1 MSVFRGRTPWTEEK
15 KKRPPLFSTGEKAGM
30 ALCLAMLL
38 FAISDGDVPLAFFSL
53 SFLVYEGYNV
63 VSKVGGE
70 RFHAL
75 ASFLLGLGIALFA
88 GSIVMAFF

>member
-1 MSVFRGRTPWTEEK
+1 MIFLTFVRFFFQ
-15 KKRPPLFSTGEKAGM
+15 FSWQSRV
-30 ALCLAMLL
+30 
-38 FAISDGDVPLAFFSL
+38 AISDGDVPLALFSL

-63 VSKVGGE
+63 VSKVGVE